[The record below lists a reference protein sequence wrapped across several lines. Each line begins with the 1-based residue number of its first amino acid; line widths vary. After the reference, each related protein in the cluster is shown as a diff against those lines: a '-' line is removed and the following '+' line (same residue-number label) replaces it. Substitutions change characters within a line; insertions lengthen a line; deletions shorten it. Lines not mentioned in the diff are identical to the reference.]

1 MLFLPILSMMLAQ
14 TVRGPSS
21 VIVSTKPPSA
31 EHWAEYR
38 NVAEFG
44 CRRGQQQFCYE
55 LAGLLRFGLGGPA
68 DEQRAKKLLKASC
81 RQGYKAACNKVDR

>member
-1 MLFLPILSMMLAQ
+1 MLFLSVLSMILAQ
-14 TVRGPSS
+14 SVRGPSS

-38 NVAEFG
+38 NVTEFG

-55 LAGLLRFGLGGPA
+55 LAGMLRFGVGGPA
-68 DEQRAKKLLKASC
+68 DKNRANKLLKTSC
-81 RQGYKAACNKVDR
+81 RQGYKAACNKIEP